1 MVGGIGVSAG
11 FAEAARNLVTPVNVV
26 NARRQAVAVKED
38 RSVGTILAHAF
49 VGVVYIASLVVSS
62 PLVHVE
68 VYVAEQRQC
77 IDQAGQCS
85 PHFRTGKGIPRS
97 RGSHEGV
104 CRNCD
109 FRDHPHECVLG
120 AL

>member
-26 NARRQAVAVKED
+26 NARRQVVAVKED
-38 RSVGTILAHAF
+38 RSVGTILAQAF
-49 VGVVYIASLVVSS
+49 VGVVYIASLIVSS

-85 PHFRTGKGIPRS
+85 PHLRTGKGIPRS

-109 FRDHPHECVLG
+109 FRDRPHECVLG